1 MLSSSC
7 GNLTL
12 SNLFD
17 AKDCWQPQNP
27 QNENCN
33 LIKFCLNLILHNMLV
48 TLFILEHDH
57 SNQSRTMIFNRWR
70 KFLGLFLVTNVRK
83 KIHLESRKTFW
94 GGKYTIIFNS
104 EEKSRITETS
114 DILKISPE
122 INLDSNTNQNLK
134 NHSVGE
140 NSATSLVQ
148 QKKFIVISSKTIL
161 FLGLKH
167 N

>member
-12 SNLFD
+12 SNLFH
-17 AKDCWQPQNP
+17 AKDSWQPQNP

-33 LIKFCLNLILHNMLV
+33 LIKFCLNLILHNMLL

-57 SNQSRTMIFNRWR
+57 SNQSWTIIFNRWQ
-70 KFLGLFLVTNVRK
+70 KFLGLFLVTNARK
-83 KIHLESRKTFW
+83 KIHLKSRKTFW
-94 GGKYTIIFNS
+94 GGKCTIIFNC
-104 EEKSRITETS
+104 EENSRITETS

-140 NSATSLVQ
+140 NSDTYNKRNSL
-148 QKKFIVISSKTIL
+148 SSQAKPS
-161 FLGLKH
+161 FF
-167 N
+167 

>member
-1 MLSSSC
+1 MRKIFGPIF
-7 GNLTL
+7 GNQCQK
-12 SNLFD
+12 
-17 AKDCWQPQNP
+17 KDPP
-27 QNENCN
+27 G
-33 LIKFCLNLILHNMLV
+33 IKK
-48 TLFILEHDH
+48 
-57 SNQSRTMIFNRWR
+57 
-70 KFLGLFLVTNVRK
+70 KF
-83 KIHLESRKTFW
+83 S

-104 EEKSRITETS
+104 EENSRITETS

-140 NSATSLVQ
+140 NSDTSLVQ